1 MAIIDSLL
9 VFSNKQAVS
18 GSGNSQVLEVGSK
31 GLGATAQRIRLRVF
45 FHKAPPTGSTFKVAL
60 NDGATNATANEIA
73 TFTIAAKGI
82 KDGDIVDLGFPGK
95 HDKFLKAV
103 YTGTA
108 TVSTYI
114 A

>member
-9 VFSNKQAVS
+9 VFSDEQAVS
-18 GSGNSQVLEVGSK
+18 GSGNSQFLEVGSK
-31 GLGATAQRIRLRVF
+31 GLGATAQRISLRVF
-45 FHKAPPTGSTFKVAL
+45 FHKAPTGSTFKVAL

-73 TFTIAAKGI
+73 TFTIASKGI
-82 KDGDIVDLGFPGK
+82 KDGDIVELGFPGK

-108 TVSTYI
+108 TVTTYI
-114 A
+114 G

>member
-9 VFSNKQAVS
+9 VFSDKQAVS
-18 GSGNSQVLEVGSK
+18 GSGNSKVLEVGSK
-31 GLGATAQRIRLRVF
+31 GLGATAQRISLRVF
-45 FHKAPPTGSTFKVAL
+45 FHKAPTGSTFKVAL

-73 TFTIAAKGI
+73 TFTIASKGI
-82 KDGDIVDLGFPGK
+82 KDGDIVELGFPYK

-108 TVSTYI
+108 TVTTYI
-114 A
+114 G

>member
-1 MAIIDSLL
+1 M
-9 VFSNKQAVS
+9 
-18 GSGNSQVLEVGSK
+18 
-31 GLGATAQRIRLRVF
+31 F
-45 FHKAPPTGSTFKVAL
+45 FHKAPTGSAFKVAL

-82 KDGDIVDLGFPGK
+82 KDGDIVELGFPGK

-108 TVSTYI
+108 TVTSYI
-114 A
+114 G